1 MDCVRKLTS
10 AKMYTTLK
18 SNEEHYFAT
27 KIART
32 VNRSRKVMENVLK
45 DPDNY
50 EERKNC
56 GRLGINVL

>member
-1 MDCVRKLTS
+1 
-10 AKMYTTLK
+10 MYTTLK